1 MKSMTS
7 KVSQLMT
14 SNSSLQ
20 RELSKVKQENEVLR
34 AMLMTQQQQN
44 SASSVAPPPQ
54 SQTHLQTSAFY

>member
-1 MKSMTS
+1 
-7 KVSQLMT
+7 MT